1 MDSLVPPEIVDLYV
15 DILKRLVDDPENDEL
30 LRQVELKM
38 EFDPRAFG
46 KAAQRVLGDT
56 KHTLA
61 QKHPEDTKHHL
72 AQKVLEDIKDTAR
85 RVLEDAKETA
95 QKGLE
100 DAKHTLIKSR
110 VGATGVEVWQN
121 VIDNQHCTPSAI
133 RSPSSLQDLIAIVQ
147 EAKSTGKTVRAVGSG
162 HSFSN
167 IAITYNSNS
176 ILVKPQG
183 MKQVRITN
191 PSVLLPDAIPSKLV
205 TVESGIT
212 IAALNQT
219 LDTMGLALTNMGAFD
234 GQTISGAISTGT
246 HGTGVSLGPIGSS
259 VRAVVLV
266 SESGTV
272 CQIEPKKGISDPTK
286 FKNKNHDIVLKQDDD
301 WFHSIV
307 VSMGTSVLWCKYPS
321 SYSLS

>member
-46 KAAQRVLGDT
+46 KAAQKVLGDT

-61 QKHPEDTKHHL
+61 QKHLGGTKHHL
-72 AQKVLEDIKDTAR
+72 AQKVLEDIKDTAQ
-85 RVLEDAKETA
+85 RV
-95 QKGLE
+95 LE

-133 RSPSSLQDLIAIVQ
+133 RSPSSLQDLITIVQ

-183 MKQVRITN
+183 MKQVRITDL
-191 PSVLLPDAIPSKLV
+191 SVLLPDAVSSKLV
-205 TVESGIT
+205 TVESGII
-212 IAALNQT
+212 IADLNQT

-272 CQIEPKKGISDPTK
+272 YQIEPTKGISDPTK
-286 FKNKNHDIVLKQDDD
+286 FKNKNRDIVLKQDDD